1 MYDFGRAHNFW
12 VDIPVP
18 QGDVFRQLSILNVQD
33 SVLLTCIGALMNK
46 SWNIFQQPTILDI
59 FDMTGLTWLMR
70 TCRNLPK
77 EVLNIGTCAR
87 NGGEDLRNFWSWHTF
102 FCHAFPQLFK
112 SVFFDWKKVLCKE
125 RISRMMTFR
134 QSSGGKVLC
143 VGSLPSAWK
152 KLSCLEAE
160 MPTVRKARGLCT

>member
-59 FDMTGLTWLMR
+59 FDMTGLT
-70 TCRNLPK
+70 
-77 EVLNIGTCAR
+77 
-87 NGGEDLRNFWSWHTF
+87 
-102 FCHAFPQLFK
+102 
-112 SVFFDWKKVLCKE
+112 
-125 RISRMMTFR
+125 
-134 QSSGGKVLC
+134 
-143 VGSLPSAWK
+143 
-152 KLSCLEAE
+152 
-160 MPTVRKARGLCT
+160 